1 MVHVC
6 EDEYQLYYNFF
17 TKHTGLLEWVP
28 VHSYIHNQD
37 IAYGLHVYI
46 HVCTYI
52 EFGCLDITF
61 IKQVLIIY
69 KSQRTL
75 SNNNLERL

>member
-1 MVHVC
+1 MRSGCAFMVHVC

-37 IAYGLHVYI
+37 IAYGLHVHI
-46 HVCTYI
+46 HVCT
-52 EFGCLDITF
+52 
-61 IKQVLIIY
+61 
-69 KSQRTL
+69 
-75 SNNNLERL
+75 